1 MMFAFFLTAL
11 RVVRFTLRVMR
22 AVATLG
28 FAARSL
34 AR

>member
-1 MMFAFFLTAL
+1 MFSFFLTAL
-11 RVVRFTLRVMR
+11 SIVRFALRIMR

-28 FAARSL
+28 FAARTL

>member
-1 MMFAFFLTAL
+1 MFSLFLAAL
-11 RVVRFTLRVMR
+11 KVVRFTLRIMR

-28 FAARSL
+28 FAARTL

>member
-1 MMFAFFLTAL
+1 MFSLFLTAL
-11 RVVRFTLRVMR
+11 GIVRFTLRIMR

-28 FAARSL
+28 FAARTL

>member
-1 MMFAFFLTAL
+1 MFSFFLTAL
-11 RVVRFTLRVMR
+11 SIVRFTMRIMR

-28 FAARSL
+28 FAARTL